1 MEETK
6 RQSCSKVGER
16 CISEEVRMVR
26 DRLASMTGFPPDS
39 KMMSG

>member
-16 CISEEVRMVR
+16 CISEEVGVVR
-26 DRLASMTGFPPDS
+26 NKLT
-39 KMMSG
+39 